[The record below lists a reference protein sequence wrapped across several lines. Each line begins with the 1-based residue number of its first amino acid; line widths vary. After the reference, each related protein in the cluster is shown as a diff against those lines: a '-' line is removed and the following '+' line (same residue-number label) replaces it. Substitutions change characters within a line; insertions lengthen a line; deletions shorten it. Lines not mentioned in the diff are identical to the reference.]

1 MSKTNCTK
9 WCYKFITLQ
18 QNLSKLAKNVCNKA
32 LSSLNGHKHEGPRK
46 LYDLGASRELKQ
58 GGPLRLSDIAAS
70 REYKHGGPHKLTNPG
85 ASREH

>member
-46 LYDLGASRELKQ
+46 LYDLGASREHKQ
-58 GGPLRLSDIAAS
+58 GGPLKLYYFGAY
-70 REYKHGGPHKLTNPG
+70 REYKHGGPL
-85 ASREH
+85 RL